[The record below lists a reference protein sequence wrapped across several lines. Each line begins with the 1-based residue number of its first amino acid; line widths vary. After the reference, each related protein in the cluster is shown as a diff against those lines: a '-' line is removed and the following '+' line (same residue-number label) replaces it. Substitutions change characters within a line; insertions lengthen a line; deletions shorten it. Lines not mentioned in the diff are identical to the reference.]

1 MLEQDDLDA
10 AVAEGIVTRA
20 QADALCEFSAKRK
33 ARNVAVHADEERF
46 RFMRGFNDFFFAV
59 GIVLL
64 GSGLTYFASPD
75 NALSNVAAAV
85 LIWALA
91 ELLVG
96 RMRLVLPGIL
106 LACLF
111 AFFALRAAPSID
123 FLGGL
128 TSRPPAYTRPS
139 MAILLGGG
147 AAASGLAFKAMV
159 AAALAAAFYLR
170 FRLPFALLL
179 VAASLVIAVETT
191 AVRLVDFTPL
201 VASLVTLGCGLAVF
215 AAAMRFDLSDRDRVT
230 RRADCAFWL
239 HLLASPLIVH
249 SLILML
255 APNMKDMTTN
265 GALIIVAI
273 AAGLTL
279 AAILIDR
286 RALLVSALAYLGTVI
301 GYAIT
306 GTATDRAAVF
316 FATLVIL
323 GVLVLTIGVA
333 WFPLRRALVR
343 LLPPVL
349 VNRLPSTVPA

>member
-20 QADALCEFSAKRK
+20 QADALWEFGARRK
-33 ARNVAVHADEERF
+33 TRNVAVHADEERF

-59 GIVLL
+59 GIVLF
-64 GSGLTYFASPD
+64 GTGLTYFVPAQSMLG
-75 NALSNVAAAV
+75 NLAAAA

-111 AFFALRAAPSID
+111 AFFALRAAPGMDLLDSIP
-123 FLGGL
+123 L
-128 TSRPPAYTRPS
+128 SRPATLPRPTTGF
-139 MAILLGGG
+139 LLGG
-147 AAASGLAFKAMV
+147 ADPSGLPLKAIV
-159 AAALAAAFYLR
+159 AAALALAFYAR

-179 VAASLVIAVETT
+179 VAASLVLAVETI
-191 AVRLVDFTPL
+191 AVRFFDFTPI
-201 VASLVTLGCGLAVF
+201 VASLVTFGCGLAVF
-215 AAAMRFDLSDRDRVT
+215 ATAMRFDLSDRDRVT

-265 GALIIVAI
+265 GALTVVAI
-273 AAGLTL
+273 AAVLTL
-279 AAILIDR
+279 VAILIDR
-286 RALLVSALAYLGTVI
+286 RALLVSALAYLGAVI

-306 GTATDRAAVF
+306 GTATDKTAIF

-333 WFPLRRALVR
+333 WFPLRRSLVR

-349 VNRLPSTVPA
+349 INRLPSTVPA

>member
-20 QADALCEFSAKRK
+20 QADALCEFSARRK

-59 GIVLL
+59 GIVLF
-64 GSGLTYFASPD
+64 GTGLAYFASPES
-75 NALSNVAAAV
+75 ALSNVAAAAV
-85 LIWALA
+85 IWALA

-111 AFFALRAAPSID
+111 AFFALRAAPGID
-123 FLGGL
+123 FLGSL
-128 TSRPPAYTRPS
+128 TTRPPAYTRPS
-139 MAILLGGG
+139 MGLILGG
-147 AAASGLAFKAMV
+147 ADASGLAFKAIV
-159 AAALAAAFYLR
+159 AALLALVFYVR

-179 VAASLVIAVETT
+179 VAASLVIAVETI
-191 AVRLVDFTPL
+191 AVRLLDFTPA
-201 VASLVTLGCGLAVF
+201 VASLVTLACGLAVF

-255 APNMKDMTTN
+255 APNMKDMTSN
-265 GALIIVAI
+265 GALTVVAI
-273 AAGLTL
+273 AAVLTL
-279 AAILIDR
+279 VAILIDR
-286 RALLVSALAYLGTVI
+286 RALLVSALAYLGAVI

-306 GTATDRAAVF
+306 GTATDKTAIF

-343 LLPPVL
+343 VLPPVL
-349 VNRLPSTVPA
+349 VDRLPSTVPA

>member
-1 MLEQDDLDA
+1 MLDQDDLDA

-64 GSGLTYFASPD
+64 GSGLTYFASAE
-75 NALSNVAAAV
+75 NVLSNIAAAG

-106 LACLF
+106 LAALF
-111 AFFALRAAPSID
+111 TFFALRAAPSVD
-123 FLGGL
+123 LLGGIADA
-128 TSRPPAYTRPS
+128 RPAVVTRPTTS
-139 MAILLGGG
+139 ILLGTADG
-147 AAASGLAFKAMV
+147 SGLAFKAIA
-159 AAALAAAFYLR
+159 AAALTLVFYVR

-179 VAASLVIAVETT
+179 VAASLVIAVE
-191 AVRLVDFTPL
+191 AIAFRLLAFTPI

-215 AAAMRFDLSDRDRVT
+215 ATAMRFDLSDRDRVT

-255 APNMKDMTTN
+255 APNMKEMTSN
-265 GALIIVAI
+265 GALTVVAI
-273 AAGLTL
+273 AAVLTL
-279 AAILIDR
+279 VAILIDR
-286 RALLVSALAYLGTVI
+286 RALLVSALAYLGAVI

-306 GTATDRAAVF
+306 GTATDKTAIF

-333 WFPLRRALVR
+333 WFPLRRSLVR

-349 VNRLPSTVPA
+349 INRLPSTVPA

>member
-1 MLEQDDLDA
+1 MLAQDDLDA

-20 QADALCEFSAKRK
+20 QADVLWEFGAKRK
-33 ARNVAVHADEERF
+33 ARNVAMHADEERF

-59 GIVLL
+59 GIVLF
-64 GSGLTYFASPD
+64 GAGLTYFVPPQHILG
-75 NALSNVAAAV
+75 NIAAAA

-91 ELLVG
+91 ELLVA

-111 AFFALRAAPSID
+111 AFFALRAAPAID
-123 FLGGL
+123 LLGDL
-128 TSRPPAYTRPS
+128 ATRPAIYTRPTTG
-139 MAILLGGG
+139 MILGG
-147 AAASGLAFKAMV
+147 ADPSGLAFKAIV
-159 AAALAAAFYLR
+159 AAALALVFYVR

-179 VAASLVIAVETT
+179 VAAGLVIAVETI
-191 AVRLVDFTPL
+191 AVRLLSFTPTT
-201 VASLVTLGCGLAVF
+201 ASLVTLACGLAVF
-215 AAAMRFDLSDRDRVT
+215 TAAMRFDLSDRDRVT

-255 APNMKDMTTN
+255 APNMKDMTTEV
-265 GALIIVAI
+265 ALTVVAI
-273 AAGLTL
+273 AAVLTL
-279 AAILIDR
+279 VAILIDR
-286 RALLVSALAYLGTVI
+286 RALLVSALAYLGAVI

-306 GTATDRAAVF
+306 GTATDKTAIF

-349 VNRLPSTVPA
+349 VNRLPTTVTA

>member
-20 QADALCEFSAKRK
+20 QADALCALGARRK

-64 GSGLTYFASPD
+64 GSGLAYFASPD
-75 NALSNVAAAV
+75 NALSNIAAAG
-85 LIWALA
+85 LIWGLA

-106 LACLF
+106 LAALF
-111 AFFALRAAPSID
+111 AFFALRAAPGID
-123 FLGGL
+123 
-128 TSRPPAYTRPS
+128 
-139 MAILLGGG
+139 LLGGIAG
-147 AAASGLAFKAMV
+147 ARPPVVTRPTATIILGGADAAGLAFKAIV
-159 AAALAAAFYLR
+159 AAALALVFYAR

-179 VAASLVIAVETT
+179 VAASLVIAVETI
-191 AVRLVDFTPL
+191 AARLLDFTPA

-215 AAAMRFDLSDRDRVT
+215 AAAMHFDLSDRDRVT

-255 APNMKDMTTN
+255 APNMKDMTAN
-265 GALIIVAI
+265 VALTVVAI
-273 AAGLTL
+273 TAVLTL
-279 AAILIDR
+279 VAILIDR
-286 RALLVSALAYLGTVI
+286 RALLVSALVYLGAVI

-306 GTATDRAAVF
+306 GTAADKTAIF